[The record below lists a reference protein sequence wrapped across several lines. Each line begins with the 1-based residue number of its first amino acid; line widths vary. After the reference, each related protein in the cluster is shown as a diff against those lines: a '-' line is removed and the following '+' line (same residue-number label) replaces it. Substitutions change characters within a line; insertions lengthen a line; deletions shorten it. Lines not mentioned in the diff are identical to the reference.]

1 MPLSR
6 LGVLGAVVSAA
17 LLACTAALGTE
28 PNQALAARTTT
39 LLDDSIRS
47 LVRVDSPTDR
57 QRFAGGLWRSADE
70 GCWPCQVGPGTAA
83 AVLWRSSREPRL
95 RELALSTFDRAIRI
109 HRRTDGGFEGE
120 SVDITT
126 MFFGLELATAYL
138 ELRPTLGAA
147 RERSWRTAVVGAAD
161 YLRENGNLAWYT
173 NGNINLGNTTLFY
186 LAWKVS
192 GQKRFLTDYETSF
205 EFMLS
210 PPARWNG
217 YGLKLDRTPKRSDG
231 ADGKGYLAE
240 SGGSTPGFDPEY
252 TQLQADVAA
261 RLYVVSHDP
270 RALRLLNLIVNK
282 LLERVDSGWLLSTA
296 GGTRHPVAG
305 RRIPFTTPALAVLV
319 TSGSRP
325 NLAPRLARQLGR
337 IEREFRGALTY
348 SHRNM
353 YRGLGNQVAVILQSA
368 REKSAAAAVY
378 GAPYQPIPPASSSR

>member
-1 MPLSR
+1 MLLSR
-6 LGVLGAVVSAA
+6 LWVFGAVVSTA
-17 LLACTAALGTE
+17 LIACTAALGTE
-28 PNQALAARTTT
+28 PNQGVAARTTT
-39 LLDDSIRS
+39 LLDESIRS
-47 LVRVDSPTDR
+47 LSQVDSPTDR

-70 GCWPCQVGPGTAA
+70 GCWFCQVGPGTAA
-83 AVLWRSSREPRL
+83 AVLWRSTREPRL
-95 RELALSTFDRAIRI
+95 RELALSTFDRAIQA

-138 ELRPTLGAA
+138 ELRPTLGTT
-147 RERSWRTAVVGAAD
+147 REKSWRTAVVGAAD
-161 YLRENGNLAWYT
+161 YLRANGNLAWYT

-210 PPARWNG
+210 PPSRWEG
-217 YGLKLDRTPKRSDG
+217 FGLKLDRTPKRSDG

-240 SGGSTPGFDPEY
+240 SGGSAPGFDAEY
-252 TQLQADVAA
+252 THLQADIAA
-261 RLYVVSHDP
+261 RLYVVSHDL

-282 LLERVDSGWLLSTA
+282 LLERVDPGWALSTA
-296 GGTRHPVAG
+296 GGTRHQVAG

-325 NLAPRLARQLGR
+325 ELAPRLARQLGR

-353 YRGLGNQVAVILQSA
+353 YRGLGNEVAVILQSVRGKA
-368 REKSAAAAVY
+368 AAAAVY
-378 GAPYQPIPPASSSR
+378 GAPYHAPLASSSR